1 MIKISIFL
9 LKIVLFLIE
18 SYAAL
23 IGGGIILDYINS
35 FPGEMPRDLE
45 ITLKTILRFIEPED
59 MIDPPEVEDFAELIV
74 IFLGAAFCGVIIY
87 GLHKLAVKLI
97 RRRSRQKSPDPQA

>member
-1 MIKISIFL
+1 MKKVIKISIFL

-23 IGGGIILDYINS
+23 IGGGIILDCINS

-59 MIDPPEVEDFAELIV
+59 MIDHSRSGRFRRAHSYIPRS
-74 IFLGAAFCGVIIY
+74 GVLWCYYIW
-87 GLHKLAVKLI
+87 
-97 RRRSRQKSPDPQA
+97 SS